1 MNRAIGALHSP
12 SRVRQVRAHAPAQ
25 RGTSATAE
33 PTTESDD
40 VRVHEAR
47 LRRLA
52 AVYVPAFCAG
62 AWLSLRHG
70 VGVRPGGD
78 PARDL
83 PLKGTAFAPPLYLP
97 AALLGAAALSP
108 RRDAVGTAA
117 TAVAGLIGLAFTAG
131 TTLNLGN
138 DIAATRAAGAP
149 VKLIVGIAALH
160 WAFGPA
166 LAASSFQGLRP
177 TTPALKAH
185 HAR

>member
-1 MNRAIGALHSP
+1 MNRPIGALHSP
-12 SRVRQVRAHAPAQ
+12 WRVRQVRAHAPAGP
-25 RGTSATAE
+25 GTSATAAE

-52 AVYVPAFCAG
+52 AVYVPVFCAG

-83 PLKGTAFAPPLYLP
+83 PFRGTAFAPPLYLSV
-97 AALLGAAALSP
+97 ALLGAAALSP
-108 RRDAVGTAA
+108 RRDAVGTSA
-117 TAVAGLIGLAFTAG
+117 TAVTGLVGLAFTAG
-131 TTLNLGN
+131 TTLNLRN

-149 VKLIVGIAALH
+149 VNLTVGIAAFH

-166 LAASSFQGLRP
+166 LTVFSFLALRQRRR
-177 TTPALKAH
+177 T
-185 HAR
+185 R

>member
-1 MNRAIGALHSP
+1 MNGDIGALR
-12 SRVRQVRAHAPAQ
+12 SRRRMRQGRAQAPDG
-25 RGTSATAE
+25 RGTSATAAE

-40 VRVHEAR
+40 VRVHEVR

-70 VGVRPGGD
+70 VGVRPGGN
-78 PARDL
+78 PAQDL

-97 AALLGAAALSP
+97 IALVGAAALSP
-108 RRDAVGTAA
+108 RQDAVGTSA
-117 TAVAGLIGLAFTAG
+117 TVVAGLVGLAFTAG

-149 VKLIVGIAALH
+149 VNLTVGVAAFH
-160 WAFGPA
+160 WAFGPTLTVFSFLA
-166 LAASSFQGLRP
+166 LRQR
-177 TTPALKAH
+177 H
-185 HAR
+185 RAR

>member
-1 MNRAIGALHSP
+1 MNGAIGALHSP

-25 RGTSATAE
+25 RGTSATAAE
-33 PTTESDD
+33 PIAESDD

-52 AVYVPAFCAG
+52 AVYVPVFCAG

-83 PLKGTAFAPPLYLP
+83 PLRGTAFAPPLYLP
-97 AALLGAAALSP
+97 VALLGAAALSP
-108 RRDAVGTAA
+108 RRDAVGTSA

-149 VKLIVGIAALH
+149 VNLTVGIAAFH
-160 WAFGPA
+160 WAFGPTLTVFSFLA
-166 LAASSFQGLRP
+166 LRRRRR
-177 TTPALKAH
+177 T
-185 HAR
+185 R